1 MTQLLQNLVVA
12 FVALP
17 KLAGVLLPFF
27 IWLLLLF
34 TFIERTLRWQEAKT
48 ETVQGFS
55 NTFLEQCFSGV
66 RVIQTFAMSKPLLKH
81 WDTTMLKH
89 IERLQ
94 QFPTLV
100 RSIKIAWCQFAFC
113 SILATGYYYGTTLKE
128 EGFLFGSI
136 FNVSLISST
145 VWQSGGNNTTKGL
158 QCMLASR

>member
-1 MTQLLQNLVVA
+1 M
-12 FVALP
+12 
-17 KLAGVLLPFF
+17 PFF

-34 TFIERTLRWQEAKT
+34 TFIEQTLRGQEAKT
-48 ETVQGFS
+48 EMVQGFS
-55 NTFLEQCFSGV
+55 NTFLEQCFSGI

-94 QFPTLV
+94 RFPTLV

-113 SILATGYYYGTTLKE
+113 SILAAGYYYGTTLKE

-136 FNVSLISST
+136 FNVSLISLT
-145 VWQSGGNNTTKGL
+145 LQRSGSISSRVTGAKLTTHEFHVCENGFVV
-158 QCMLASR
+158 QASCRRSGCA